1 MKNKTFYLFLL
12 LCFSARIFSQ
22 VGINT
27 TSPNPKSALDVISKN
42 NNTGV
47 LIPRLTTV
55 ERDAI
60 GAASTEDGL
69 TIYNTDEKCYN
80 YYQSTNTAWLSLCG
94 TYQKAVYTTDCTNIK
109 VFGTYTQGTS
119 LNTSNYITMPI
130 TVTKAGTY
138 NIVAKTTNG
147 YYFEKSGV
155 FPNTGTFTITL
166 DGSGAPSTGPQTNT
180 LSFVY
185 DGLTDTACTTK
196 TVSVLGSQVS
206 YGINCNGAVV
216 NGTYNKGV
224 QLVYDDNTVT
234 ITLSNVDTSG
244 TVSINS
250 STNNGVNFTT
260 TESINPSS
268 TNITLHGVGTPT
280 SAGTYTYTFTTNG
293 ANPQTCTFSVTFET
307 NLGTFANPANRC
319 LEIYND
325 GKRTDGEYFIKGS
338 GSDVVKTY
346 CDMTNGGYTLI
357 QSYSEKALLTDND
370 NDLRNNQNLNWN
382 GNKNYTA
389 AVGASGIVTYRN
401 FLLPLVVRQQVRSNT
416 TGNLYRVRIVEDA
429 VNLNTN
435 GDAWAKNNYA
445 VFDLSTAGSNDFI
458 GNVWTS
464 TQVKITSKLFGKNY
478 NTTGVTS
485 GNYVTFDGQSWNYA
499 ETYNIGNAKV
509 ISHQSNP
516 PNYAFT
522 YTNTNGS
529 TTSSNL
535 VGLDDIWGPYSDS
548 TFNHHIGKCR
558 PTLNGTTGIGDDY
571 QGVVECN
578 GGLNVIYR
586 TPHSF
591 NGGEG
596 RYVQW
601 FVK

>member
-27 TSPNPKSALDVISKN
+27 TSPNPKSALEVVSKN

-55 ERDAI
+55 QRDAI

-80 YYQSTNTAWLSLCG
+80 YYQSTNAAWLSLCG

-138 NIVAKTTNG
+138 DIVAKTTNG

-166 DGSGAPSTGPQTNT
+166 DGSGSPIAGPQTNT

-206 YGINCNGAVV
+206 YGINCSGAVV

-224 QLVYDDNTVT
+224 QLVYDDNTVI
-234 ITLSNVDTSG
+234 ITLSNVDTAG

-260 TESINPSS
+260 TESINQSS

-357 QSYSEKALLTDND
+357 QSYSEKALLTDAD

-401 FLLPLVVRQQVRSNT
+401 FLLPLVVRQQIRSNT

-445 VFDLSTAGSNDFI
+445 VFDFSTAGSNDFI
-458 GNVWTS
+458 GNGWTS
-464 TQVKITSKLFGKNY
+464 LQVKITSKLFGKNY
-478 NTTGVTS
+478 NTTGVAS

-535 VGLDDIWGPYSDS
+535 VALDDIWGPYSDS